1 MPNPGIRKVKQFN
14 ICITNCFI
22 TIQNR
27 VDFDDFVSNFK
38 QIKLLN
44 QKNFLYIFKVK
55 AVQNR
60 PQNIRKVKQF
70 YICITNCFMAIQNWV
85 NFSLFCKSVLC
96 LLCYFC

>member
-55 AVQNR
+55 AVQN
-60 PQNIRKVKQF
+60 F
-70 YICITNCFMAIQNWV
+70 
-85 NFSLFCKSVLC
+85 FSDSALEGSYFATAHKSTI
-96 LLCYFC
+96 YQ